1 MTKPLAL
8 VFYENLLPGSQLINR
23 LADLGY
29 RVLSFHD
36 GYLLLDQSE
45 REKPLLILV
54 DLTSKRTDVCGEIK
68 KLRANLTTKHIPV
81 LAFASEKNAALQQA
95 AREAGATLVSSDSAI
110 LDQLP
115 HLLKQVLEIE

>member
-45 REKPLLILV
+45 REKPLVVLV

-68 KLRANLTTKHIPV
+68 KLRANLTTMHIPV
-81 LAFASEKNAALQQA
+81 LAFTSEKNVTLQQA
-95 AREAGATLVSSDSAI
+95 AREAGATLVASDSGI

>member
-45 REKPLLILV
+45 REQPLVVIV
-54 DLTSKRTDVCGEIK
+54 DLVSKRTDVCGEIK
-68 KLRANLTTKHIPV
+68 KLRSNLTTQHIPV
-81 LAFASEKNAALQQA
+81 LAFASEKNTALQDA
-95 AREAGATLVSSDSAI
+95 ARAAGATLVASDSAI
-110 LDQLP
+110 LHQLP
-115 HLLKQVLEIE
+115 HLLKQVLEVE

>member
-45 REKPLLILV
+45 REKPLVVLV

-68 KLRANLTTKHIPV
+68 KLRSNLTTRHIPV
-81 LAFASEKNAALQQA
+81 LAFASEKNIPLQQA

-110 LDQLP
+110 LHQLP
-115 HLLKQVLEIE
+115 HLLKQVLEVE